1 VSGEPFYTPAGA
13 LSKAVCEAVTVV
25 NGSPPRLSTGGG
37 TSDGR
42 FIATLGSQVVE
53 LGVTNATIHK
63 VNESVEVAQIE
74 ALHRMYVETLRRLL
88 A

>member
-1 VSGEPFYTPAGA
+1 
-13 LSKAVCEAVTVV
+13 V
-25 NGSPPRLSTGGG
+25 NGKPPKLSTGGG

-63 VNESVEVAQIE
+63 VNESVEIAQIE
-74 ALHRMYVETLRRLL
+74 ALHAMYVETLRRLL